1 MKQLTEEEYR
11 NIYGGRPI
19 IIIRENGESVVK
31 IKFASF

>member
-19 IIIRENGESVVK
+19 IIIRENGEYEL
-31 IKFASF
+31 

>member
-19 IIIRENGESVVK
+19 IIIRENGEYEIINVPD
-31 IKFASF
+31 

>member
-19 IIIRENGESVVK
+19 IIIHENGKYEIINVPD
-31 IKFASF
+31 